1 MAGAL
6 NVIVAGEESGITRDA
21 FAALG
26 HNAWSCDLKPSRNS
40 GPHWQGSWRDICWES
55 FDFALLHPEC
65 THLAVSGARWFAQKR
80 ADGRQQAAIAEF
92 LWLATEPQRR
102 NPEIMTC
109 VEQPVSI
116 MSTHYR
122 KPDQVI
128 QPWMFGRWETKALC
142 YWLHNLPPLVPL
154 YRTLDEA
161 REAMGLPSDAKPEA
175 RVHKMAPGPKRAEM
189 RSESFPEV
197 AQAMAW
203 QWGGRVQSLEAAA

>member
-1 MAGAL
+1 M
-6 NVIVAGEESGITRDA
+6 NVIIAGEESGITRDA
-21 FAALG
+21 FAELG
-26 HNAWSCDLKPSRNS
+26 HNAWSCDLKPARM
-40 GPHWQGSWRDICWES
+40 GGQHWQGSWRDVQWES

-80 ADGRQQAAIAEF
+80 ADGRQQAAVAEF
-92 LWLATEPQRR
+92 MWLATEPQRR
-102 NPEIMTC
+102 NPRIMTC

-116 MSTHYR
+116 MSTRYR

-142 YWLHNLPPLVPL
+142 YWLHNLPLLVPL
-154 YRTLDEA
+154 YRTMDEA
-161 REAMGLPSDAKPEA
+161 REAMGLPADAKPEA
-175 RVHKMAPGPKRAEM
+175 RVHRMPPGPKRAEM

-203 QWGGRVQSLEAAA
+203 QWGGQVQPLEVAA